1 MRLLSLFCRYNILC
15 LKLYFFLGGLEMSID
30 SWQSSTVK
38 VRDLVD
44 SRDTVPILEQKLP
57 EIQAIA
63 DSAIDI
69 LADGFQF
76 TDVIAMFEFIGP
88 LFKMASEIESLDKQQ
103 KEQFVV
109 DAVWFIYKTV
119 DTYPDGEGNRINVPI
134 LIGSMETAFEKK
146 LLDFST
152 RAAVKAVA
160 KVFEEKGWV

>member
-1 MRLLSLFCRYNILC
+1 M
-15 LKLYFFLGGLEMSID
+15 
-30 SWQSSTVK
+30 SST
-38 VRDLVD
+38 
-44 SRDTVPILEQKLP
+44 PIE
-57 EIQAIA
+57 
-63 DSAIDI
+63 
-69 LADGFQF
+69 FQF